1 MSEHLYPH
9 HGQAMST
16 YSRVSRVPSLEPAP
30 VPVTV
35 DVQDGRPM
43 WQSVLSSI
51 KDVIVIV
58 TCLAILYTMY
68 RGYVA
73 LQAVGDALEQMRAG
87 LGGLGG

>member
-1 MSEHLYPH
+1 MSDVRPNYPH
-9 HGQAMST
+9 QGQAIRSGGQVT
-16 YSRVSRVPSLEPAP
+16 YSRGVPDS
-30 VPVTV
+30 VHV

-58 TCLAILYTMY
+58 TCLAILYTMW

-73 LQAVGDALEQMRAG
+73 LQT
-87 LGGLGG
+87 LGEELSKLQGAFGA

>member
-1 MSEHLYPH
+1 MSDVRPSYPH
-9 HGQAMST
+9 HGQALRSYGHIRAGGTM
-16 YSRVSRVPSLEPAP
+16 AP
-30 VPVTV
+30 GDTLHV

-58 TCLAILYTMY
+58 TCLAILYTMW

-73 LQAVGDALEQMRAG
+73 LQT
-87 LGGLGG
+87 LGEELSKLQGAFGA